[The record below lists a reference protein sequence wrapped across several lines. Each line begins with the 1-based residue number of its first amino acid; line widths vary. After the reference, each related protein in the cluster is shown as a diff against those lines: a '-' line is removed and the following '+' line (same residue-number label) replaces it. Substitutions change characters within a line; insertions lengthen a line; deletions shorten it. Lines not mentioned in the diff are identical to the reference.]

1 DGQKAPKYVNS
12 PESLLYKKSQ
22 SLFGLHAA
30 VRDMRSKRR
39 VILVEGNVDVMA
51 MHRRGYTE
59 TVAPLGTALTP
70 SQCEIL
76 GRFAQSAVLCFDGDR
91 AGAQAMRAALP
102 LLLDVGLEVR
112 VAVLP
117 PGEDPDSLAEAR
129 LHGLLERPLP

>member
-1 DGQKAPKYVNS
+1 
-12 PESLLYKKSQ
+12 
-22 SLFGLHAA
+22 
-30 VRDMRSKRR
+30 
-39 VILVEGNVDVMA
+39 
-51 MHRRGYTE
+51 YTE

-129 LHGLLERPLP
+129 LHGLLERPLPALEWFMRRMVAAGATESIESKARALRALVPLLRKIPQRDARGDYAVLAAN